1 MTSIFELFKYRPTVS
16 TTRPSRST
24 AIQISDDAP
33 LEIETGIGRV
43 SLSETHS
50 GSDLD
55 STSVSNDVRKLST
68 NATLAILDQGVVS
81 ATSFFTML
89 TVSRACGAESLAY
102 FSLGMTFFLVS
113 TSLQLAFVAPYTLLI
128 RSSSIT
134 DKKAFAGSAFL
145 GSIFSALSAMII
157 TALLYPAFLFSGVVP
172 GFEKL
177 IVVVLLFSPFSILR
191 DFARKVSFANMMM
204 STALRLDIA
213 VAILQVAALSILSQQ
228 GLLTPANGLV
238 VVGCACAL
246 PACYW
251 IASNRTQFRL
261 HFESVT
267 GHLKTMWR
275 LGKWILLENFL
286 AIAGAYAVHWMLILM
301 LDPESTGLFAACFLI
316 VNLSS
321 PFLQGMG
328 NIIAP
333 SFAAVS
339 ESPKLLHRRY
349 SQTTLLILLPMILFV
364 VSCYLFGE
372 FGISLVIK
380 ETSNLGL
387 GMIVALLAFRAMIGV
402 ISITTHH
409 ALIALQAPE
418 GSFWCTL
425 CGLGTVIGVGIFLI
439 PKHGIYGGVLAMIA
453 GTTVEASAI
462 FIWYLIVQNERS
474 RESRE
479 TKTNPPNRF

>member
-1 MTSIFELFKYRPTVS
+1 VS

-33 LEIETGIGRV
+33 LKIETGIGRV
-43 SLSETHS
+43 SLSDTHS
-50 GSDLD
+50 GSNLD
-55 STSVSNDVRKLST
+55 STSVSNNVRKLST

-251 IASNRTQFRL
+251 IASNR
-261 HFESVT
+261 
-267 GHLKTMWR
+267 
-275 LGKWILLENFL
+275 
-286 AIAGAYAVHWMLILM
+286 VHWMLILM